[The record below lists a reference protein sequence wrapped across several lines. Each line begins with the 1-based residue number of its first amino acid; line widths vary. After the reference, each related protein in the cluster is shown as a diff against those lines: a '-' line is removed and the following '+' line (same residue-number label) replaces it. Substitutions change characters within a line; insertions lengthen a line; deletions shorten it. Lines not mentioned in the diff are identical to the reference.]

1 MVSFREAL
9 LLVALML
16 TPTLP
21 AGLGLLCIVLIG
33 ALWLRRLS
41 SHRELLLAVATLAAA
56 AIFFSLDWSVAT
68 RSQDPQRLESRIEKS
83 YLRLWEELDQ
93 AGQSA
98 VSTLPPAAVFPE
110 GQLEAFQSLAN
121 VAERGSVGA
130 TLYLLDPSGVL
141 VAWAG
146 EGLLHELDLQALPA
160 AGRDFAASFSAA
172 TLFSVEPLPGQ
183 SEGWRVVA
191 GRSYSID
198 QLPFE
203 LSGPDPENLRWELVA
218 PGTRVPAGIMAV
230 EVADTPTLVLIDQS
244 DEMAGPPLDAPPPWR
259 YWAWAPLGLFLLAR
273 AGLRLRSNGWHVVA
287 YARPGL
293 AALHGAGV
301 LALVLWGSFWLQN
314 TTAPIDLAAALIGSP
329 AVLLGR
335 LALFAPT
342 FALLL
347 LIGRRERAID
357 DGPYLWLG
365 VGIALLGASAFFPE
379 KPAAASGLVVTGGL
393 ALGYWIWRAD
403 LRRRGLGG
411 AFTLALVG
419 LLAAATAWETA
430 YQSTLRLHI
439 GTTML
444 AETAPPTAEEIDAI
458 ANNIEQYF
466 ADIDLRRIAPLDVD
480 RLDRQDLAFEIWHHS
495 PLAGYGALSALV
507 IFPDD
512 GQVSSFGFGLPVT
525 EESAVDWSP
534 DLWPGFELPVWRDS
548 VVVGEAELAR
558 DDQAWGWARYWMVL
572 RPGFRLYQP
581 TTDDL
586 AAGLL
591 RGGPAARQPT
601 EGALQPARYALYSPQ
616 GEPRLSPW
624 AEPPA
629 LPAEL
634 LAGGSGSITTP
645 TGRATV
651 FTARDVDGVRAVF
664 LPRLSP
670 VESLERV
677 AILAV
682 GTGLILTLV
691 TIAVLLLILPGSG
704 MVPDLTQAL
713 RSYSKRLLAVYATL
727 LVLPLVLMNLVV
739 LGVLGEELERAQR
752 VAGQRALESAQRV
765 LGEYVLAL
773 EPGFGVDA
781 ALDNEVLIWLSRV
794 VHHEVNLYW
803 RSSVYASSKPELFT
817 AGLLPKRIPGE
828 IFSRL
833 TLLGHE
839 TASRVNRTG
848 QTEYLELYGPLS
860 VPGVSTAGSRL
871 FLSIPL
877 LAQEE
882 VVSAEVA
889 SLRRQAVLGTTLL
902 VFLMAAIGHRL
913 ARSFTR
919 PLTEIVEGTQRIAAG
934 ERSLELAPAES
945 ELATL
950 VEAIDRM
957 AAKIDE
963 GRQSLLRE
971 KQVVEG
977 MVESITSAVV
987 SIDSAGRVLLLNGVA
1002 KRLLR
1007 LEVGDSVAQGLGRDE
1022 RLAGVGEFVGS
1033 AGAEAAQQTVEL
1045 DDLDGE
1051 ERQWSLVWV
1060 PVPGAGEP
1068 AALLVVEDVTDVIQS
1083 QRLQAW
1089 AEMARIIA
1097 HEIKNPLTPIRL
1109 STEHMKEVY
1118 GTDREHFA
1126 RVFESCTDNILLQ
1139 VQVLQEIAR
1148 EFSTYSRIPR
1158 IELQR
1163 GDVVA
1168 TVREIVDAYRSAPSS
1183 GVQVEFAAN
1192 PEKIEADFDAKLLG
1206 RAVRNLLE
1214 NALRATADGGSISVS
1229 VEGEE
1234 KAVRILVSDDG
1245 PGIETELLPRIF
1257 DPYFSTHDA
1266 GTGLGLPIARRIVEE
1281 HGGSITAQNRPQGG
1295 LQVTITLE
1303 GVR

>member
-1 MVSFREAL
+1 MVSFRELL

-21 AGLGLLCIVLIG
+21 ADLGLLCLVLIG
-33 ALWLRRLS
+33 VLWLKRQS
-41 SHRELLLAVATLAAA
+41 SHRELFLATATLVAA
-56 AIFFSLDWSVAT
+56 AILFSLDLSVAI
-68 RSQDPQRLESRIEKS
+68 RSQDAERLESRLEDS
-83 YLRLWEELDQ
+83 YLRLWDELDR
-93 AGQSA
+93 AAQSA
-98 VSTLPPAAVFPE
+98 VSSLEPAPVPAE
-110 GQLEAFQSLAN
+110 GRLEAFQSLADT
-121 VAERGSVGA
+121 AERGGFGA
-130 TLYLLDPSGVL
+130 TLYLLDPSGAF

-146 EGLLHELDLQALPA
+146 AGLLHELDPQALPA
-160 AGRDFAASFSAA
+160 SGRDFAASFSAA

-183 SEGWRVVA
+183 TAGWRVVA
-191 GRSYSID
+191 GRSHSID
-198 QLPFE
+198 QLPFRV
-203 LSGPDPENLRWELVA
+203 SGRDPRNLRWELVE
-218 PGTRVPAGIMAV
+218 PGTRVPEGLTAI
-230 EVADTPTLVLIDQS
+230 EVPDTPTLILIDQGE
-244 DEMAGPPLDAPPPWR
+244 EMARPPLPTPVPWR
-259 YWAWAPLGLFLLAR
+259 YWAWLPFGLFLLAR
-273 AGLRLRSNGWHVVA
+273 VGLWLRSKGWPVVA
-287 YARPGL
+287 YVRPGL
-293 AALHGAGV
+293 AALHGASV
-301 LALVLWGSFWLQN
+301 LALVLWGSFWSQQA
-314 TTAPIDLAAALIGSP
+314 TPPRDLAAALMASP
-329 AVLLGR
+329 TVLLIR
-335 LALFAPT
+335 MAIFAPT

-347 LIGRRERAID
+347 FIGRKERATQ
-357 DGPYLWLG
+357 DGPFLWLG
-365 VGIALLGASAFFPE
+365 TGIALFGASAFFPE
-379 KPAAASGLVVTGGL
+379 SPAAAVGLVVAGGL
-393 ALGYWIWRAD
+393 ALGYWIWQAD

-411 AFTLALVG
+411 GLTLALVA
-419 LLAAATAWETA
+419 LLAGATAWETA
-430 YQSTLRLHI
+430 YHSTLRRHI

-444 AETAPPTAEEIDAI
+444 AETAPPTADEIGVI
-458 ANNIEQYF
+458 AENIEQFF
-466 ADIDLRRIAPLDVD
+466 AAIDLRRIAPVDVD

-507 IFPDD
+507 VFPDD
-512 GQVSSFGFGLPVT
+512 GDVSSFGFGLPVT
-525 EESAVDWSP
+525 EESVVDWSP

-548 VVVGEAELAR
+548 VVVGEAELAQ
-558 DDQAWGWARYWMVL
+558 DGQPWGWARYWMVL
-572 RPGFRLYQP
+572 RPGFRLHQ
-581 TTDDL
+581 TTTEDL

-591 RGGPAARQPT
+591 RGGPAVRPPT
-601 EGALQPARYALYSPQ
+601 ESALEPARYALYSPR
-616 GEPRLSPW
+616 GEPRVSPW
-624 AEPPA
+624 TETPA
-629 LPAEL
+629 LPVEL
-634 LAGGSGSITTP
+634 LAGGSGSISTP
-645 TGRATV
+645 AGPATV
-651 FTARDVDGVRAVF
+651 FTARDVDGVRALF

-682 GTGLILTLV
+682 GTGLIL
-691 TIAVLLLILPGSG
+691 ALLSIGALILILPGSG
-704 MVPDLTQAL
+704 MVPALTQAL
-713 RSYSKRLLAVYATL
+713 RSYSKRLLVVYATL
-727 LVLPLVLMNLVV
+727 LVLPLLLMNLVV
-739 LGVLGEELERAQR
+739 LGVLGGELERAQR

-773 EPGFGVDA
+773 EPGFGIDA
-781 ALDNEVLIWLSRV
+781 ALNNDVLIWLSRV

-803 RSSVYASSKPELFT
+803 RGSVYASSKPELFT

-848 QTEYLELYGPLS
+848 QTEYLELYGPLG
-860 VPGVSTAGSRL
+860 VPGIATAGSRL

-889 SLRRQAVLGTTLL
+889 SLRRKAVLGTTLL
-902 VFLMAAIGHRL
+902 VLLMAAIGNRL

-963 GRQSLLRE
+963 GRQGLLRE

-977 MVESITSAVV
+977 MVENITSAVV
-987 SIDSAGRVLLLNGVA
+987 SIDSGGRVLLLNGVA
-1002 KRLLR
+1002 RRLLG
-1007 LEVGDSVAQGLGRDE
+1007 LEVGESVAEGLGRDE
-1022 RLAGVGEFVGS
+1022 RLDEVDGFVAA

-1045 DDLDGE
+1045 DDAEGE
-1051 ERQWSLVWV
+1051 ERQWSLVWA

-1118 GTDREHFA
+1118 GTDRDHFA

-1139 VQVLQEIAR
+1139 VRELQEIAR

-1158 IELQR
+1158 IELRR
-1163 GDVVA
+1163 GDVAA
-1168 TVREIVDAYRSAPSS
+1168 TVGEIVDSYRSGPSS
-1183 GVQVEFAAN
+1183 GVKIELKAN
-1192 PEKIEADFDAKLLG
+1192 PETIEADFDAKLLG

-1214 NALRATADGGSISVS
+1214 NALRATADGGTISV
-1229 VEGEE
+1229 VVAGDETG
-1234 KAVRILVSDDG
+1234 VRISVSDDG
-1245 PGIETELLPRIF
+1245 PGIEAELLPRIF

-1281 HGGSITAQNRPQGG
+1281 HGGSISAKNRPQGG
-1295 LQVTITLE
+1295 LLVTILL
-1303 GVR
+1303 GDVR